1 MMSIA
6 LQELESFT
14 HFAQEKLSEGE
25 SNLSLEDCVRL
36 WRQQT
41 ERDSTLDDIRQGQTD
56 LEAGLAQPLAEAFD
70 DVRRQ
75 LGLVR

>member
-1 MMSIA
+1 MSST

-14 HFAQEKLSEGE
+14 HFAQQKLSVNE
-25 SNLSLEDCVRL
+25 STLSLEECVRL

-41 ERDSTLDDIRQGQTD
+41 ERQATLGDIQQGQAD
-56 LEAGLAQPLAEAFD
+56 LAAGLAQPLAEAVG

>member
-1 MMSIA
+1 MSST

-14 HFAQEKLSEGE
+14 HFAQQKLSVNE
-25 SNLSLEDCVRL
+25 STLSLEECVRL

-41 ERDSTLDDIRQGQTD
+41 ERQATLGDIQQGQTD
-56 LEAGLAQPLAEAFD
+56 LAAGLAQPLAEAVD
-70 DVRRQ
+70 NVRRQ